1 MTISLND
8 RVVIITGASSGIGA
22 ACARLLARQGC
33 KLTLAARRVGE
44 LQRLADQLDAECLVV
59 AADMTAPAD
68 INNMVA
74 RTLERFGRV
83 DALLANAG
91 VYIRGQFAE
100 GDIEG
105 LTRMF
110 RLNVD
115 GVLRCAH
122 AVIPAMKAQGGGD
135 IIVTSSI
142 AGTMDIVGEP
152 VYSASKNAVQTFV
165 HTVRRQLAGTGIPR
179 HVPGA
184 GSGGQPYAESL
195 RSGRDSGAR
204 SRSGNRICHQDDCAE
219 AILFMLSRRATSRF
233 ATWSCCRRSTASDGA
248 RLQRTCRGYPLGRP
262 PA

>member
-1 MTISLND
+1 MTESLKD
-8 RVVIITGASSGIGA
+8 KVVIITGASSGIGA
-22 ACARLLARQGC
+22 ACARLLAQQGC
-33 KLTLAARRVGE
+33 KLALAARRVDE
-44 LQRLADQLDAECLVV
+44 LQRLADQVAAECLVV
-59 AADMTAPAD
+59 KADMTAPAD

-122 AVIPAMKAQGGGD
+122 AVIPSMKAQGSGD

-142 AGTMDIVGEP
+142 AGTADIVGEP

-165 HTVRRQLAGTGIPR
+165 HTVRRQLAGDGIPR
-179 HVPGA
+179 HVAGA
-184 GSGGQPYAESL
+184 GSGGEPDAESI
-195 RSGRDSGAR
+195 RPGRDSAR
-204 SRSGNRICHQDDCAE
+204 GRAAIAFVIRGLRRGDLVYADAPTPRHNSRYGHATANRPR
-219 AILFMLSRRATSRF
+219 LSITVKE
-233 ATWSCCRRSTASDGA
+233 
-248 RLQRTCRGYPLGRP
+248 RLDWN
-262 PA
+262 